1 MRSTKYE
8 KWIHKLEDKAT
19 AWNQN
24 TAVTV
29 QETLPIK
36 INLIRLMYSI

>member
-8 KWIHKLEDKAT
+8 KWIHKLEDKVT
-19 AWNQN
+19 GLNQN